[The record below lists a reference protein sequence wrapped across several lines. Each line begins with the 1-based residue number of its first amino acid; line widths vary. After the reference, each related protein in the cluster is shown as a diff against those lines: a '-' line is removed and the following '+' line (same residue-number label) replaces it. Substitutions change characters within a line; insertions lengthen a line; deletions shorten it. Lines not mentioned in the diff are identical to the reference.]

1 MSLPVLADSPRPGRP
16 FRHEA
21 FFYAGDDPF
30 LEGTV
35 DFIREGV
42 HALEPVLVVVS
53 ARKID
58 LLRARLASDADRVR
72 FADMD
77 DVGLNPARIIPAWAE
92 FVHEHGDRPM
102 RGIGEP
108 ISAQREAA
116 ELVECQHHESLLNVA
131 FEASTG
137 FTLRCP
143 YDTAALGAEVLDEAR
158 RSHPVIDQ
166 DGSRSPSPAYR
177 GTGPWADRWSEPLPE
192 PPDSSVSLMFQ
203 AGSLDALRSLVR
215 RVASHA
221 GLDEA
226 RTADAV
232 IAVNEVASN
241 SLCHAGGSG
250 VLRMWT
256 TGDTL
261 ICEVS
266 DDGRIEDPLVG
277 RVRPGTDA
285 GGGRGLWIAN
295 QLCELVQIRSSST
308 GTTVRLHLRHRP
320 GPARHPG

>member
-1 MSLPVLADSPRPGRP
+1 MSLPLLADHPGPGRP

-21 FFYAGDDPF
+21 FFYAGDDHF
-30 LEGTV
+30 LDGTV
-35 DFIREGV
+35 EFIRDGV
-42 HALEPVLVVVS
+42 HSLEPVLVVVS

-58 LLRARLASDADRVR
+58 LLRTRLASDADKVR

-92 FVHEHGDRPM
+92 FVHEHGDRPL

-108 ISAQREAA
+108 ISAQRSGA

-131 FEASTG
+131 FGASTG
-137 FTLRCP
+137 FTLLCP
-143 YDTAALGAEVLDEAR
+143 YDTAALGPDVLDEAR
-158 RSHPVIDQ
+158 ASHPFIDQ
-166 DGSRSPSPAYR
+166 DGSHSPSPGYR
-177 GTGPWADRWSEPLPE
+177 GTDTRADPSFESLPE
-192 PPDSSVSLMFQ
+192 PPDSSVSLMCQ
-203 AGSLDALRSLVR
+203 AGALDALRSLVR
-215 RVASHA
+215 RVAAHA

-250 VLRMWT
+250 VLRMWS

-261 ICEVS
+261 IC
-266 DDGRIEDPLVG
+266 
-277 RVRPGTDA
+277 
-285 GGGRGLWIAN
+285 
-295 QLCELVQIRSSST
+295 
-308 GTTVRLHLRHRP
+308 
-320 GPARHPG
+320 